1 MYYADV
7 DSPAGRIHM
16 LATESG
22 LAGLYFDRQREEM
35 ERRFPLDTRKPG
47 RGNLWLLRAEALTYC
62 YFAGDLD
69 FCPEIP
75 FALQGTAFQRSV
87 WETLRTIPPASTV
100 QGTAFQRSVWE
111 TLRTIPPAS
120 TVSYGEVAK
129 QVGNPTASRAVGA
142 AVGQNPMALIIPCHR
157 VVGSAGGLT
166 GYAGGLEVKRFLLE
180 HEKNYARRDST
191 QPLAAAET
199 LLS

>member
-16 LATESG
+16 LATEDG
-22 LAGLYFDRQREEM
+22 LAALYFDRQSEEM
-35 ERRFPLDTRKPG
+35 QRRFPLDTRKPG
-47 RGNLWLLRAEALTYC
+47 RGNLWLLRAEAFTYC

-87 WETLRTIPPASTV
+87 WEMLRKIPPAATM
-100 QGTAFQRSVWE
+100 
-111 TLRTIPPAS
+111 
-120 TVSYGEVAK
+120 SYGEVAT

-142 AVGQNPMALIIPCHR
+142 AVGQNPAALIIPCHR
-157 VVGSAGGLT
+157 VVGSAGELT

-180 HEKNYARRDST
+180 HEKNHVGDI
-191 QPLAAAET
+191 Q
-199 LLS
+199 

>member
-1 MYYADV
+1 MYYADA
-7 DSPAGRIHM
+7 DSPAGRIHL

-47 RGNLWLLRAEALTYC
+47 RGNLWLLRAEGFMCC

-75 FALQGTAFQRSV
+75 FDLQGTAFQRSV
-87 WETLRTIPPASTV
+87 WETLRTIPPAST
-100 QGTAFQRSVWE
+100 
-111 TLRTIPPAS
+111 L
-120 TVSYGEVAK
+120 SYAEVAG
-129 QVGNPTASRAVGA
+129 QIGNPSASRAVGA
-142 AVGQNPMALIIPCHR
+142 AVGQNPVALIIPCHR
-157 VVGSAGGLT
+157 VVGSAGELT

-180 HEKNYARRDST
+180 HEKKHVLGNSVS
-191 QPLAAAET
+191 PLAAAET
-199 LLS
+199 LSGSP

>member
-16 LATESG
+16 LATEDG
-22 LAGLYFDRQREEM
+22 LAALYFDRQSEDMQRC
-35 ERRFPLDTRKPG
+35 FPLDARKPG
-47 RGNLWLLRAEALTYC
+47 RGNLWLLRAEAFTYC

-87 WETLRTIPPASTV
+87 WETLRTIPPASTM
-100 QGTAFQRSVWE
+100 
-111 TLRTIPPAS
+111 
-120 TVSYGEVAK
+120 SYGEVAK

-157 VVGSAGGLT
+157 VVGSAGELT

-180 HEKNYARRDST
+180 HEKNNAQGNSVRS
-191 QPLAAAET
+191 PAAAET
-199 LLS
+199 LSN